1 MSHPPNPPSR
11 TRPQRADAQRSIARI
26 LDAALEG
33 LSADPEVSMGAIAR
47 RAGVTRATV
56 YVHFSD
62 RESLIAAVTHRAI
75 AEATEVIDEAQP
87 AVGEPVE
94 ALARVTSAAWR
105 TLARFHALVAINAE
119 LPAEEFHHLHGSAL
133 GALQPLIERGQAA
146 GAFRADVPPAWHLA
160 SLLALIH
167 GASAEVHAG
176 RIAEDQVED
185 ALVAGV
191 VGALTADGTT
201 GTAHGTTGGSR

>member
-1 MSHPPNPPSR
+1 MAHPPNPQPG

-33 LSADPEVSMGAIAR
+33 LTADPDVSMGDIAR

-56 YVHFSD
+56 YVHFPA

-75 AEATEVIDEAQP
+75 AEATAVIGEARP
-87 AVGEPVE
+87 TVGEPVE
-94 ALARVTSAAWR
+94 ALSRVISAAWR
-105 TLARFHALVAINAE
+105 TLARFHALVGINSE
-119 LPAEEFHHLHGSAL
+119 LPPEEFHHLHGSAL
-133 GALQPLIERGQAA
+133 GALLPLVERGQAA
-146 GAFRADVPPAWHLA
+146 GVFRADVPPAWHLA

-176 RIAEDQVED
+176 RIAEGQVED
-185 ALVAGV
+185 ALVASV
-191 VGALTADGTT
+191 VGALTAAGTNASADGVDE
-201 GTAHGTTGGSR
+201 GGR